1 MEVREPKYSVGDKV
15 IDKKDNIGT
24 VYSVYSY
31 YFDKDEYFYSVEESG
46 SLKVKSEKN
55 INSYERGKKNV

>member
-31 YFDKDEYFYSVEESG
+31 YFDKDEYFYIVEENSG
-46 SLKVKSEKN
+46 LKVKAETN
-55 INSYERGKKNV
+55 ISLLLH